1 MFSLNCG
8 VVVMLK
14 KNFRD
19 VVEENVTVAGSTGAT
34 IRWLITE
41 KDGALR
47 YAMRRFEIKPG
58 GHIGLHNHP
67 EEHEIY
73 VLSGKARIFNDKGE
87 EFVASPGDVL
97 FVPPYEKHG
106 YENLGGEVFAFL
118 CVIPILEKK

>member
-1 MFSLNCG
+1 
-8 VVVMLK
+8 MLK
-14 KNFRD
+14 KNYHD
-19 VVEENVTVAGSTGAT
+19 VAEEDVTLAGSTGAT

-73 VLSGKARIFNDKGE
+73 VMSGKARIFNDKGE
-87 EFVASPGDVL
+87 EFIAGSGDVL
-97 FVPPYEKHG
+97 FVPPNEKHG
-106 YENLGGEVFAFL
+106 YENLVEETFTFL